1 MPGVDSVQSW
11 TGLLIILD
19 GPKARAERSQCV
31 ENVKHIGDRRL
42 LAHTVVRPC
51 PTIVGGEESCK
62 TSSSAGPWC
71 WPRPRHRGQRIP
83 IVPSRI
89 GPVEVDFV
97 LVRHFLG
104 RIFFDHDPNI
114 SLCVENRIYGQ
125 HYFLGR
131 SIVSRSML

>member
-1 MPGVDSVQSW
+1 M
-11 TGLLIILD
+11 
-19 GPKARAERSQCV
+19 ARAERSQCV
-31 ENVKHIGDRRL
+31 EKAKHIGDRRL

-51 PTIVGGEESCK
+51 PAIIGGEESCK

-83 IVPSRI
+83 TVPSRI

-104 RIFFDHDPNI
+104 GFFRPLSKHLHLRAGIEPAGKSI
-114 SLCVENRIYGQ
+114 SWGVVFFQIDSIS
-125 HYFLGR
+125 GR
-131 SIVSRSML
+131 G